1 VERGIHAG
9 HTDDREECRSQ
20 LVFRPKTI
28 RPKIPCLPWLATGR
42 TRRSIGLPIVSR
54 GGANPF
60 FCPNFITFFAGGT
73 MGSTSAGHSAART
86 ASGSSLRGTR
96 CGSGPDPANTPVGP
110 GQHREHH
117 RVKDQMAESHRLLP
131 ERNPGQQKILSAN
144 QAGKPMFRHPLD
156 RGLDHIPSL
165 AGNKPWLKP
174 LFSVRNWGIWASP
187 MSVDFAGCPRL
198 GHVSDTKTRRRSETV
213 LWLMVRD
220 GPKGGRCDCQAAINA
235 QLPATEGGLRD
246 NSGEPRDR
254 DNRPGTERTCR

>member
-1 VERGIHAG
+1 MERGIHAG

-144 QAGKPMFRHPLD
+144 QAGKPMFRRSPGSGARSHPVSGREQTLAKTPVFRQKLGNLGKPD
-156 RGLDHIPSL
+156 VGGLC
-165 AGNKPWLKP
+165 G
-174 LFSVRNWGIWASP
+174 
-187 MSVDFAGCPRL
+187 
-198 GHVSDTKTRRRSETV
+198 VSAAWPCLRYEDEETK
-213 LWLMVRD
+213 RD
-220 GPKGGRCDCQAAINA
+220 GPLAHG
-235 QLPATEGGLRD
+235 EGWTQRGPL
-246 NSGEPRDR
+246 
-254 DNRPGTERTCR
+254 